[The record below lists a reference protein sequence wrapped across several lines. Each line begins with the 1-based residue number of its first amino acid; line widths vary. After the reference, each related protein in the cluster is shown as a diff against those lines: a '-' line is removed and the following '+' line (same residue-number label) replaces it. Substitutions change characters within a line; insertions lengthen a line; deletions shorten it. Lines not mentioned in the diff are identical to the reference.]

1 MNKPLEVQTRTTND
15 GLGDLLPQHP
25 DGWDLSEHSLVQDW

>member
-15 GLGDLLPQHP
+15 GLGDLLP
-25 DGWDLSEHSLVQDW
+25 DGWDLSGHSLVQDW